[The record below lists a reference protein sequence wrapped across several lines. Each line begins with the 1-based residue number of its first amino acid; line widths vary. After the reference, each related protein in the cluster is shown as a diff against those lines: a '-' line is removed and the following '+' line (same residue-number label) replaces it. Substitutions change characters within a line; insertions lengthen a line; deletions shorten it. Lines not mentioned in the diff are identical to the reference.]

1 MLFRSDE
8 QETQINALSAA
19 FQKFKPMGIDKNLG
33 KELNNTFD
41 QLKKLRDF
49 ASRKPITAK
58 ATLDKTQW
66 DKKYAELMYDAE
78 KLRAKLDREHKV
90 NVRVKVWED
99 NADKLEARL
108 EKLRHTRLDIP
119 VDWQVDQERIIASMR
134 ETAAKIKA
142 NPERRWELEAD
153 LDLQMHRAEE
163 KLKKFEDKNDCLLYT
178 SRCV

>member
-1 MLFRSDE
+1 
-8 QETQINALSAA
+8 
-19 FQKFKPMGIDKNLG
+19 MGIDKNLG

-66 DKKYAELMYDAE
+66 DKKNAELMYDAE
-78 KLRAKLDREHKV
+78 KLRAKLDREHEV

-108 EKLRHTRLDIP
+108 EKAASYAPRHSRGLAGRSGTNHR
-119 VDWQVDQERIIASMR
+119 VDA
-134 ETAAKIKA
+134 
-142 NPERRWELEAD
+142 
-153 LDLQMHRAEE
+153 
-163 KLKKFEDKNDCLLYT
+163 
-178 SRCV
+178 